1 MRRLFLPSS
10 HSSRSCSFPPR
21 RQGAPDRPATSS
33 SCTTTPIGVTTTDRN
48 GYGQVR
54 DALYNLTTKGIVTD
68 ARSANADLLFSN
80 F

>member
-1 MRRLFLPSS
+1 MP
-10 HSSRSCSFPPR
+10 
-21 RQGAPDRPATSS
+21 GVD
-33 SCTTTPIGVTTTDRN
+33 TTTPIGVTTTDRN